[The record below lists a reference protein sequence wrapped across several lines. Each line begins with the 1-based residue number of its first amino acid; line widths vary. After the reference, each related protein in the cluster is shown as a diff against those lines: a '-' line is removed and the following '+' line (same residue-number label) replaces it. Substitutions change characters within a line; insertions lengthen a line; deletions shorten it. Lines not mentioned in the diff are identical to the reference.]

1 MVSSQMEKAL
11 QGVLD
16 STDKRVLA
24 AYLFGSMAQGTESAD
39 SDVNIGILFRSR
51 PVQTLDSLRFSLE
64 GDLECG
70 VGRRVQLLVLN
81 DAPPDLIHRVV
92 RDGRLLLD
100 RDPAARIRFEVDSR
114 NRYFDLLPILERYRK
129 PKAVTP

>member
-1 MVSSQMEKAL
+1 MVSSQMEEAL

-16 STDKRVLA
+16 STDERVLA
-24 AYLFGSMAQGTESAD
+24 AYLFGSMARGTESAK
-39 SDVNIGILFRSR
+39 SDVDIGVLFRSR
-51 PVQTLDSLRFSLE
+51 PAQTLDSLRFSLE
-64 GDLECG
+64 GELERSA
-70 VGRRVQLLVLN
+70 GRRVQLLVLN
-81 DAPPDLIHRVV
+81 DAPPDLIHRVL

-114 NRYFDLLPILERYRK
+114 NRYFDLLPTLERYRK